1 MAKKK
6 KAEEPEEH
14 VNHER
19 WMISYAD
26 MLTLL
31 LALFIVMF
39 AISKVDAAKFE
50 TFAEG
55 AAEAFGQANV
65 ALQGKVGINDGS
77 NGILKDQ
84 EPNKDSQNPAD
95 VGILAR
101 KALAEQEAQKRAM
114 SAELDKLAKVRDQI
128 ARHLERKGLKESVQ
142 MNLDERGLVVNI
154 VTDKVLFDSGE
165 AALRKDGIVVLAIIA
180 PAIKELPNRVTVEG
194 HTDNVPITGKYAS
207 NWELSTARATTVL
220 RELHR
225 DGLVPTRSNATG
237 YADTKPLMANTSDA
251 RRQRNRR
258 VAIVVL
264 PTITQSN
271 TQVST
276 TAADGTSGTN
286 VGLRT
291 TGSPDQAPHS
301 GANT

>member
-6 KAEEPEEH
+6 KAPEAEEH

-50 TFAEG
+50 IFAEG

-65 ALQGKVGINDGS
+65 ALQGKVGSLDGS
-77 NGILKDQ
+77 DGILKDQ
-84 EPNKDSQNPAD
+84 APNKNSSDPNDIGVLGQQ
-95 VGILAR
+95 
-101 KALAEQEAQKRAM
+101 ALQKQREQERAFN
-114 SAELDKLAKVRDQI
+114 AEMQKLAKIRDQI
-128 ARHLERKGLKESVQ
+128 ERNLKRRGLKDAVVIQ
-142 MNLDERGLVVNI
+142 VDERGLVVNI

-165 AALRKDGIVVLAIIA
+165 ATLRKDGKAVLGIIA
-180 PAIKELPNRVTVEG
+180 PAVKDLPNRMVVEG
-194 HTDNVPITGKYAS
+194 HTDNVPMTGKFRS
-207 NWELSTARATTVL
+207 NWELSTARASEVL
-220 RELHR
+220 QEL
-225 DGLVPTRSNATG
+225 LVNGVNRWRVNSAG
-237 YADTKPLMANTSDA
+237 YADTKPLGSNATDA
-251 RRQRNRR
+251 GRQRNRR

-264 PTITQSN
+264 PLI

-276 TAADGTSGTN
+276 TSADGTSGTN
-286 VGLRT
+286 VGLDT
-291 TGSPDQAPHS
+291 TSSTGQAPHS

>member
-1 MAKKK
+1 MAKKVK
-6 KAEEPEEH
+6 APEAEEH
-14 VNHER
+14 ANHER

-39 AISKVDAAKFE
+39 AISKVDAAKFD
-50 TFAEG
+50 TFADG

-84 EPNKDSQNPAD
+84 EPNKDSTNPAD

-101 KALAEQEAQKRAM
+101 QALAERQARERAM
-114 SAELDKLAKVRDQI
+114 NAQLQKLAKVRDQI
-128 ARHLERKGLKESVQ
+128 ARHLQRRGLKDAVQ
-142 MNLDERGLVVNI
+142 MQLDERGLVVNI

-165 AALRKDGIVVLAIIA
+165 AALRKDGVAVLGAIA
-180 PAIKELPNRVTVEG
+180 PAIKNLPNRVTVEG
-194 HTDNVPITGKYAS
+194 HTDNVPISGRYPS

-220 RELHR
+220 RELHT
-225 DGLVPTRSNATG
+225 DGLAATRSSASG
-237 YADTKPLMANTSDA
+237 YADTKPLMSNTSAA

-264 PTITQSN
+264 PLITQ
-271 TQVST
+271 VPAA
-276 TAADGTSGTN
+276 AADGTSGTN

-291 TGSPDQAPHS
+291 ADPPLQAPHP

>member
-1 MAKKK
+1 MARKKNV
-6 KAEEPEEH
+6 EEPEEH

-50 TFAEG
+50 IFSEG

-65 ALQGKVGINDGS
+65 ALQGKVGITDGS

-84 EPNKDSQNPAD
+84 EPNRDSQNPAD

-101 KALAEQEAQKRAM
+101 QALAEQEARKRAM
-114 SAELDKLAKVRDQI
+114 NAEIEKLAKVRDRI
-128 ARHLERKGLKESVQ
+128 ARHLERRGLKDAVQ
-142 MNLDERGLVVNI
+142 MDLDERGLVVNI

-165 AALRKDGIVVLAIIA
+165 AALRKDGVAVLAVIA
-180 PAIKELPNRVTVEG
+180 PAIKGLPNRVTVEG
-194 HTDNVPITGKYAS
+194 HTDNVPITGTYAS

-225 DGLVPTRSNATG
+225 DGLVAKHTSASG
-237 YADTKPLMANTSDA
+237 YADTKPLLSNTSDA

-264 PTITQSN
+264 PVM

-276 TAADGTSGTN
+276 TRADGTSGTN
-286 VGLRT
+286 VGLTT
-291 TGSPDQAPHS
+291 TGSPGQVSKS
-301 GANT
+301 GADT